1 MGIEGIA
8 AVAVLATAGAVIIKT
23 LGSRGAPVMTAAVIT
38 LMLSA
43 ALGAAEPI
51 FDYFGTLPDALAP
64 YAESAI
70 KAVGIGYT
78 SGIVADICRER
89 GEGGIAKAV
98 TSLSKIEIVLV
109 ALPHLYE
116 ISELAIGLVGG
127 TGA

>member
-1 MGIEGIA
+1 MGIETISAIA
-8 AVAVLATAGAVIIKT
+8 ILATAGAVIIKT
-23 LGSRGAPVMTAAVIT
+23 LGSRGAPVLTAGIIT

-43 ALGAAEPI
+43 SLGAAEPI
-51 FDYFGTLPDALAP
+51 FEFFGTFPDALSP
-64 YAESAI
+64 YVESAI

-78 SGIVADICRER
+78 SGIVADVCREL

-98 TSLSKIEIVLV
+98 TSASKIEIVLV

-127 TGA
+127 LGG